1 MASLVPK
8 AVLDGLFKCVMILLW
23 LPSCNLWYEL
33 LTILRLYR
41 FYTSGK
47 FADFEIYCH
56 GHVFK
61 VHKIIICASS
71 KYFEALCG
79 GSFRVRNLDSPL
91 ND

>member
-1 MASLVPK
+1 MASLLPT
-8 AVLDGLFKCVMILLW
+8 AVLDSLFKCVMILLW
-23 LPSCNLWYEL
+23 LPGCSLWYAL
-33 LTILRLYR
+33 LTVLRLGR

-56 GHVFK
+56 GHVFR

-79 GSFRVRNLDSPL
+79 GSFRVRNFVFTAS
-91 ND
+91 